1 MELKPEP
8 LRNDITVT
16 SYWLAYRRVL
26 FGTLSIIVTLNVD
39 TVAMVTADPLTS
51 RSSHPGILESP
62 WQGIT
67 RPDLLY
73 VSAITD
79 FSEAIPSAVS

>member
-39 TVAMVTADPLTS
+39 TVVMVTADPLTS
-51 RSSHPGILESP
+51 HPGILESP
-62 WQGIT
+62 RQGIT